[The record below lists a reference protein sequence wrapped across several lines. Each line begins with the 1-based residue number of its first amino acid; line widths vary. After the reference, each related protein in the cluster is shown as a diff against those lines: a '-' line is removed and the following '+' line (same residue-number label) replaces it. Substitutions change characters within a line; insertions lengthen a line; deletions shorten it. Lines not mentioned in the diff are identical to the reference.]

1 MVMNKKHSIVTI
13 SRKQQSQVTDEKV
26 QRVTEK
32 AGRVQNS
39 GELKFSVYLSVKALL
54 FPGAGDCWPSPTS
67 YKVVTSPMGI
77 HNKRD
82 EVEQASVLSNFLV
95 LRHIYTL

>member
-39 GELKFSVYLSVKALL
+39 AELKFAVYLSVKA
-54 FPGAGDCWPSPTS
+54 
-67 YKVVTSPMGI
+67 
-77 HNKRD
+77 
-82 EVEQASVLSNFLV
+82 
-95 LRHIYTL
+95 